1 MFRFLKPPELSD
13 PELNR
18 LTRLLFW
25 MILPQLLSI
34 VGYTVLTLII
44 DWARLHRHLIVGSV
58 LIAGNLI
65 ALAANLRGRP
75 RLAAMINAAVVFLI
89 ATGSMLVADGIGVG
103 AIGGYLYLV
112 LSVGVSLGNFRS
124 FVVGVLSLAAGL
136 VSVLIQSKG
145 LIPLSHISISPLQNW
160 AIFACFVVIFFV
172 LQVVARR
179 SLNEALR
186 RAREELALRTRAE
199 RDLRQ
204 SEERFRFLAD
214 ATFEGLCIVE
224 EGEILFANRQLA
236 DMVGFSTQEL
246 VGMDTSSLVADEERE
261 RLLEIRRQP
270 EVIDTLIGVRKDGSR
285 FPAEI
290 RRRPMIYFG
299 RTVQSIAVRDMSE
312 SERLRAAKSESES
325 KYRDIVNSVRD
336 AVFSISPDGAL
347 SSLNPAF
354 REITGLD
361 ERDWINHHF
370 RELLHPD
377 DVRLA
382 VTLFARVIRGGIGE
396 PVELRIRTKGQ
407 DYATVEVVASPQSRG
422 GVVVGALGV
431 ARDVTERNALTG
443 EVRRMQRLDTI
454 GALAGGMAHDLNN
467 TLAPILP
474 AIGLVRASGID
485 PSLDNILGIVEQS
498 VYRGRDIVQ
507 QVLTFARGRDDD
519 FGVIQ
524 LRYLVPELHSIL
536 RSTFPSTIFV
546 DVSMPRNLSPVR
558 GNATQLHQ
566 VLMNLCLNARDA
578 MPEGGRL
585 SIAARNIP
593 GAGAVPQAVEVTVAD
608 TGSGVPEAIRGEIFK
623 PLFTTKEAG
632 KGTGLGL
639 STVVNIVREHEGTI
653 DVENG
658 PDGGAVF
665 TIHLPAEG
673 ASTSDAVAAG
683 GAGGVPQGRG
693 RHVVIVDDDRSV
705 GEICR
710 QTLEAYGYDPV
721 VFSTGP
727 EAIEHVRGRGAG
739 NPSVV
744 VLDFRLPFVTASHT
758 IRELRSL
765 DPDLRAV
772 ALVDQDTVPKNFLS
786 WWHTT
791 TDGGQLGCLRKPFT
805 ANELAR
811 EIASAVD
818 GLGDGVRP

>member
-1 MFRFLKPPELSD
+1 MSRFLKPPTLPE
-13 PELNR
+13 PELDR

-25 MILPQLLSI
+25 MILPQVASI
-34 VGYTVLTLII
+34 LGYTILTLIV
-44 DWARLHRHLIVGSV
+44 DWAHLHRHLIVGGV
-58 LIAGNLI
+58 LIVGNLL
-65 ALAANLRGRP
+65 ALAATLRGRA
-75 RLAAMINAAVVFLI
+75 RLAAKINAAVVFLI

-112 LSVGVSLGNFRS
+112 LSVGVSLGNLRS
-124 FVVGVLSLAAGL
+124 FVVGVLSLAVGL
-136 VSVLIQSKG
+136 AAIVLESQG
-145 LIPLSHISISPLQNW
+145 LLPLRHIAISPLLNW

-179 SLNEALR
+179 SLNDALR
-186 RAREELALRTRAE
+186 RAQEELALRTQAE
-199 RDLRQ
+199 SELRQ

-224 EGEILFANRQLA
+224 EGKILFANRQLA
-236 DMVGFSTQEL
+236 DMIGFSVDEL
-246 VGMDTSSLVADEERE
+246 IGMDTLSLVPEDSTE

-290 RRRPMIYFG
+290 RRRPMSYFG

-312 SERLRAAKSESES
+312 SERLRAAKSESENR
-325 KYRDIVNSVRD
+325 YRDIVNSVRD
-336 AVFSISPDGAL
+336 AVFSTTPDGRL

-354 REITGLD
+354 REITGLN
-361 ERDWINHHF
+361 EADWINRGF
-370 RELLHPD
+370 PELLHPD

-382 VTLFARVIRGGIGE
+382 TRLFARVIQGSVGE
-396 PVELRIRTKGQ
+396 AVELRIRAKENA
-407 DYATVEVVASPQSRG
+407 YVTVEVVASPQFRD
-422 GVVVGALGV
+422 GVVVGALGI
-431 ARDVTERNALTG
+431 ARDVTERNALAG
-443 EVRRMQRLDTI
+443 QVRRMQRLDTI

-474 AIGLVRASGID
+474 AIDLVRASGID
-485 PSLDNILGIVEQS
+485 PSTENILGIVEQS

-507 QVLTFARGRDDD
+507 QVLTFAHRRDNE
-519 FGVIQ
+519 FGAIQ
-524 LRYLVPELHSIL
+524 LCYLVPEVHSVL
-536 RSTFPSTIFV
+536 RSTFPANIV
-546 DVSMPRNLSPVR
+546 IDVEMPRNLSPVR

-578 MPEGGRL
+578 MPGGGRL
-585 SIAARNIP
+585 SIVGRNIP
-593 GAGAVPQAVEVTVAD
+593 GEDGVPKAVEVTVAD
-608 TGSGVPEAIRGEIFK
+608 TGTGVPEAIQADIFK

-653 DVENG
+653 DLENR

-665 TIHLPAEG
+665 KIRIPAESAQ
-673 ASTSDAVAAG
+673 ASGSEAAAG
-683 GAGGVPQGRG
+683 TSGVPQGRG
-693 RHVVIVDDDRSV
+693 EHVVIVEDDRSV

-721 VFSTGP
+721 VFSTGAA
-727 EAIEHVRGRGAG
+727 AIEHARSRGAG
-739 NPSVV
+739 NQSVV
-744 VLDFRLPFVTASHT
+744 VLDFRLPFVTGTHT

-765 DPDLRAV
+765 DPSLQAV
-772 ALVDQDTVPKNFLS
+772 ALIDQDTDPRNFLS

-791 TDGGQLGCLRKPFT
+791 ANGGQLACLRKPFT
-805 ANELAR
+805 ATELATA
-811 EIASAVD
+811 IAAVVNGRATAD
-818 GLGDGVRP
+818 ES